1 MGMKQGRIVHQVT
14 GSEAIAGW
22 AFEPDQDGEGGW
34 LAAIFKVDGEFVE
47 NEGDYTYRVKSW
59 VPGLLLATEANGQS
73 VGRFFKSLF
82 GRGARKARMLETA
95 PGLYSK
101 GETV

>member
-1 MGMKQGRIVHQVT
+1 MNATTKQGRIIHQVT
-14 GSEAIAGW
+14 GSSAVAGW
-22 AFEPDQDGEGGW
+22 AWEPAEEGDAGW
-34 LAAIFKVDGEFVE
+34 LAVMYRNGGA
-47 NEGDYTYRVKSW
+47 YSYRVKSW

-82 GRGARKARMLETA
+82 GRGARKARVLETA

-101 GETV
+101 GETA

>member
-1 MGMKQGRIVHQVT
+1 MDTTTKQGRLIHQVKSST
-14 GSEAIAGW
+14 VIAGW
-22 AFEPDQDGEGGW
+22 AWEPDDTEEAGW
-34 LAAIFKVDGEFVE
+34 LAVMYKSGGA
-47 NEGDYTYRVKSW
+47 YSYRVKSW

-101 GETV
+101 GETA

>member
-1 MGMKQGRIVHQVT
+1 MDATTKQGRLIHRVKSSTV
-14 GSEAIAGW
+14 IAGW
-22 AFEPDQDGEGGW
+22 AWEPSKDGEAGW
-34 LAAIFKVDGEFVE
+34 LAVMYKSGGA
-47 NEGDYTYRVKSW
+47 YTYRVKSW

-101 GETV
+101 GEVA